1 MSKTKTI
8 LLWIA
13 VPLAAVVAMTIAHI
27 LVIFLT
33 ARGLNMIF
41 IGMDELKFAISKI
54 SGELAAGAAF
64 VTAGTEVAPTKKKT
78 VSIVLATIIT
88 SFCVI
93 SAIYYFIFGYE
104 LTLLKVICI
113 LAMSAGA
120 IAYSYGYKE
129 D

>member
-64 VTAGTEVAPTKKKT
+64 VTAGTAVAPSKKKT
-78 VSIVLATIIT
+78 VSIVLATIVVTLSVLSILYII
-88 SFCVI
+88 VKDL
-93 SAIYYFIFGYE
+93 AIMQVAY
-104 LTLLKVICI
+104 T
-113 LAMSAGA
+113 LAMSVSA

>member
-8 LLWIA
+8 LQWIA

-64 VTAGTEVAPTKKKT
+64 VTAGTEVAPSKKKT
-78 VSIVLATIIT
+78 VSIVLATIVVTLSVLSILYII
-88 SFCVI
+88 VKDL
-93 SAIYYFIFGYE
+93 AIMEVAY
-104 LTLLKVICI
+104 T
-113 LAMSAGA
+113 LAMSVSA

>member
-8 LLWIA
+8 LQWIA

-64 VTAGTEVAPTKKKT
+64 VTAGTAVAPSKKKT
-78 VSIVLATIIT
+78 VSIVLATIT
-88 SFCVI
+88 V
-93 SAIYYFIFGYE
+93 
-104 LTLLKVICI
+104 T
-113 LAMSAGA
+113 MSALSILFIIVKDKAIIEIVYLLVVSVSA